1 MRDAPLPQNQRVVDL
16 TGLPYPPDRWPD
28 PRTCKDFPEWL
39 RGLTEFGGVTQ
50 RQIAQVAGASPQAV
64 TKWLKGGAIEV
75 ERLARLAEW
84 SGTEYR
90 ELRRLV
96 DEPKIK
102 ILPTGVSEPR
112 TPYLNSH
119 PAEEGARELLK
130 LWGSLSSDARQQLLG
145 MAKLLSSK
153 RPRRGK

>member
-1 MRDAPLPQNQRVVDL
+1 MSLLQNQHMVDL

-50 RQIAQVAGASPQAV
+50 RQIAQVAGATPQAV

-75 ERLARLAEW
+75 ERLARLSEW
-84 SGTEYR
+84 SGQEYR

-96 DEPKIK
+96 DEPKIR
-102 ILPTGVSEPR
+102 ILPTGVAEPR

-119 PAEEGARELLK
+119 TSEEGARELLTLWSK
-130 LWGSLSSDARQQLLG
+130 LSADARQQLLG
-145 MAKLLSSK
+145 MAKLLASK
-153 RPRRGK
+153 RAARRK

>member
-1 MRDAPLPQNQRVVDL
+1 MTLVQNQHMVDL

-39 RGLTEFGGVTQ
+39 RGLSEFGGVTQ
-50 RQIAQVAGASPQAV
+50 RQIAQVAGATPQAV

-84 SGTEYR
+84 AGQEYR

-102 ILPTGVSEPR
+102 ILPTGVSDLR

-119 PAEEGARELLK
+119 VAEEGARELLK
-130 LWGSLSSDARQQLLG
+130 LWAGLSPDARQQLLG
-145 MAKLLSSK
+145 MAKFLSSK
-153 RPRRGK
+153 RTRRGK